1 MEKDPLEDDLKLV
14 EGCINREII
23 AWSQL
28 VNKYSNLISA
38 SIKARLKKYGI
49 TVSYQDVED
58 IQQNI
63 LASIWEDEKLKT
75 IKNRKDISYWIAI
88 VSGNAAIRYM
98 YDKRFSEAPRTI
110 SLFEKIDEK
119 ELAQLIPATQS
130 NTINELTRTELS
142 KKIDTAIESLPSKE
156 KLIIKL
162 EILHNKKY
170 SEISDI
176 LNIPHGTVSSYIKRA
191 KEKLRIALKD
201 FK

>member
-1 MEKDPLEDDLKLV
+1 MEKDPLENDLKLV

-49 TVSYQDVED
+49 TVSYQDIED